1 MLQPKMLE
9 AIARNDPEKIRHQE
23 VEERMRS
30 AQRGTNQVAV
40 RSYNERLLL
49 QLVRRHGEM
58 TKAEATRASG
68 LSANATSV
76 IFRSLEERELVVRSD
91 RILGRIGQP
100 STPMRINP
108 DAHRYVSL
116 KIGRRSVEL
125 AVINFVGEMLAH
137 RRETYGYPT
146 PAKVMDFVGRM
157 LTPVLRSARTARRK
171 VTAMAVAMPF
181 ELWSWTDEFGAPRE
195 ELRAWQKFN
204 VAASLGEVVPW
215 SVVVENDGTAA
226 CRAEQIFGE
235 HSDKQDWIY
244 FFLGTFIGGGIVL
257 NGSVFPGRRGNAGGF
272 GPMRVPDM
280 AGGDRL
286 VDHAS
291 LIVLERSLASAGI
304 DPAMIYEEET
314 DWTEFGEHLE
324 QWFQRASRSLSFAV
338 VSSLSV
344 LDFDAVV
351 IDGAAP
357 QMVKDRLVAGVIDQ
371 LKVTDLQ
378 GVLCPAVEAGQ
389 IGRDAR
395 LIGAA
400 GALIN
405 QDYLLDQHT
414 LMRI

>member
-1 MLQPKMLE
+1 MSS
-9 AIARNDPEKIRHQE
+9 IAQK
-23 VEERMRS
+23 
-30 AQRGTNQVAV
+30 GTNQVAI
-40 RSYNERLLL
+40 RGYNERLLL

-76 IFRSLEERELVVRSD
+76 IFRALEESGLVVRGN

-108 DAHRYVSL
+108 DAHRYVTL

-125 AVINFVGEMLAH
+125 AVVNFVGEILSK
-137 RRETYGYPT
+137 RREAYSYPI
-146 PAKVMDFVGRM
+146 PSNVMDSVGRM
-157 LTPVLRSARTARRK
+157 LTPVLRSAKTPRSK

-181 ELWSWTDEFGAPRE
+181 ELWSWTDEFGAPQE
-195 ELRAWQKFN
+195 ELQVWREFDIAENLNKK
-204 VAASLGEVVPW
+204 VPW
-215 SVVVENDGTAA
+215 TVEVENDGTAA

-235 HSDKQDWIY
+235 QSEKQDWIY
-244 FFLGTFIGGGIVL
+244 FFVGTFIGGGVVL

-280 AGGDRL
+280 DGGDRL

-291 LIVLERSLASAGI
+291 LIVLERNLATAGI
-304 DPAMIYEEET
+304 DPATVEQEET
-314 DWTEFGEHLE
+314 DWTDFGEHLE
-324 QWFQRASRSLSFAV
+324 QWLQRAGKSLSHAV
-338 VSSLSV
+338 VSSLSII
-344 LDFDAVV
+344 DFDAVV
-351 IDGAAP
+351 IDGAIP
-357 QMVKDRLVAGVIDQ
+357 QMVKNRLVEEVVKQ
-371 LKVTDLQ
+371 LEVADLQ
-378 GVLCPAVEAGQ
+378 GVLFPAVEPGQ

-400 GALIN
+400 GLLIN
-405 QDYLLDQHT
+405 RDYLLDQNT

>member
-1 MLQPKMLE
+1 ML
-9 AIARNDPEKIRHQE
+9 RRE
-23 VEERMRS
+23 VEEFMS
-30 AQRGTNQVAV
+30 SIAQRGTNQLDL

-76 IFRSLEERELVVRSD
+76 IFRELERNGLVLRGD
-91 RILGRIGQP
+91 RIHGRIGQP

-108 DAHRYVSL
+108 DAHKYVTL

-125 AVINFVGEMLAH
+125 AVIDFVGEILSR
-137 RRETYGYPT
+137 RRETYSYPT
-146 PAKVMDFVGRM
+146 PENVMDFFGRM
-157 LTPVLRSARTARRK
+157 LTPVLRSAKTSRK
-171 VTAMAVAMPF
+171 AVTAMAVAMPF
-181 ELWSWTDEFGAPRE
+181 ELWSWTDQFGAPKE
-195 ELRAWQKFN
+195 DLQAWRNFD
-204 VAASLGEVVPW
+204 VAENLNRKVPW
-215 SVVVENDGTAA
+215 TVLIENDATAA

-244 FFLGTFIGGGIVL
+244 FFVGTFIGGGIVL

-280 AGGDRL
+280 DGGDRL
-286 VDHAS
+286 IDHAS

-304 DPAMIYEEET
+304 DPARIYDIAT
-314 DWTEFGEHLE
+314 DWTDFGEHLE
-324 QWFQRASRSLSFAV
+324 RWLQRAGKSLSHAV
-338 VSSLSV
+338 VSSLSI

-351 IDGAAP
+351 IDGAIP
-357 QMVKDRLVAGVIDQ
+357 QAVKDRLVAELIKQ
-371 LKVTDLQ
+371 LKASDLQ
-378 GVLCPAVEAGQ
+378 GVLLPTVEPGQ

-395 LIGAA
+395 SIGAA

-405 QDYLLDQHT
+405 QDYLLDQNT
-414 LMRI
+414 LMGL

>member
-1 MLQPKMLE
+1 MSS
-9 AIARNDPEKIRHQE
+9 IG
-23 VEERMRS
+23 
-30 AQRGTNQVAV
+30 QRGTNQLDV
-40 RSYNERLLL
+40 RGYNERLLL

-76 IFRSLEERELVVRSD
+76 IFRKLEKSGLVLRGD

-108 DAHRYVSL
+108 DAHKYVSL

-125 AVINFVGEMLAH
+125 AVINFVGEIVSQ
-137 RRETYGYPT
+137 RRESYSYPT
-146 PAKVMDFVGRM
+146 PQNVMNFVGRM
-157 LTPVLRSARTARRK
+157 LTPVIRSAKTSRKK

-181 ELWSWTDEFGAPRE
+181 ELWSWTDQFGVPKE
-195 ELRAWQKFN
+195 ELQAWHDFD
-204 VAASLGEVVPW
+204 VAANLNKIVPW
-215 SVVVENDGTAA
+215 TIAVENDGTAA

-235 HSDKQDWIY
+235 HSGKQDWIY
-244 FFLGTFIGGGIVL
+244 FFVGTFIGGGVVL

-291 LIVLERSLASAGI
+291 LIVLERSLVSAGI
-304 DPAMIYEEET
+304 DPENIYDEAA

-324 QWFQRASRSLSFAV
+324 HWLQRASKSLSYAV
-338 VSSLSV
+338 VSSLSIM
-344 LDFDAVV
+344 DFDAVV
-351 IDGAAP
+351 IDGAIP
-357 QMVKDRLVAGVIDQ
+357 QAVKDRLVAQVIEQ

-378 GVLCPAVEAGQ
+378 GVLFPAVEPGQ
-389 IGRDAR
+389 IGRNAR

-405 QDYLLDQHT
+405 QHYLLDQNT
-414 LMRI
+414 LMRV